1 MALLSL
7 QNAVI
12 LTGPANLSGY
22 LNSVEVNVS
31 SDDKDVTTFATQG
44 FRSVLGGIKSIE
56 INTEGFWD
64 AGAGAV
70 ADPTKPDDR
79 MWSEFNTTGNVMT
92 VTPTGAV
99 VGDISYFTRVLR
111 PNYTFG
117 AEVGEVLPF
126 TSSAMGDGTAL
137 VRGLIADNQART
149 ATATTAVRTLVAPT
163 ANTRVYAAIH
173 VLAASGTTPSLTVAL
188 QGDDAVGFPS
198 PATVATSAAITAPG
212 AVWLQGPYGV
222 TTDSFYRLSYTVSG
236 TTPSFTVVASIG
248 VGT

>member
-22 LNSVEVNVS
+22 ANSVELS
-31 SDDKDVTTFATQG
+31 ASAEEKDVTTFATAG
-44 FRSVLGGIKSIE
+44 FRSVLGGMKQAE
-56 INTEGFWD
+56 ISVEGFWD
-64 AGAGAV
+64 AGAV
-70 ADPTKPDDR
+70 TLPDDR
-79 MWSEFNTTGNVMT
+79 FWTEFNTTGNVMT

-99 VGDISYFTRVLR
+99 VGDTSYFTRVMR

-117 AEVGEVLPF
+117 DAVGEVLPF
-126 TSSAMGDGTAL
+126 ATTAMGDGTAL
-137 VRGLIADNQART
+137 VRGVIADNQDRT
-149 ATATTAVRTLVAPT
+149 ATGTTAVRTLVAPT
-163 ANTRVYAAIH
+163 ATTRVYAAVH

-198 PATVATSAAITAPG
+198 PAVVATSSAITAPG
-212 AVWLQGPYGV
+212 SIWLQGAYGA
-222 TTDSFYRLSYTVSG
+222 TLDAFYRLSYTITG
-236 TTPSFTVVASIG
+236 TTPSFTVIASIG